1 MNFHHS
7 LLTDK
12 ETEDR
17 EIKEHVQGHTA
28 SKVQSQGSNPGSPAP
43 EPITPTSSLCLTLSL
58 IRTMFLTNRLICLI
72 DLETQAQ

>member
-17 EIKEHVQGHTA
+17 EIKEHVQGHGA
-28 SKVQSQGSNPGSPAP
+28 SKVQSQGSNPGSLAP
-43 EPITPTSSLCLTLSL
+43 EPIILPTSSLCLTLSL
-58 IRTMFLTNRLICLI
+58 ILTMFLTNRLISV
-72 DLETQAQ
+72 